1 MKLNLTLAL
10 TLGLVGWALPAIAH
24 GVTVEH
30 RQVSSVEIEARF
42 ETGEPMANAQVLVY
56 APDNPT
62 EPWQQGNTDGQ
73 GQFSFTPD
81 TTQPGSWEVMVR
93 QAGHGVLTT
102 IPVADSPS
110 AETAASDPTGE
121 VKSSPNSLISPSTG
135 LSPVQQGITI
145 GSVIW
150 GFIGTALFFARGKR

>member
-1 MKLNLTLAL
+1 MRLNLTLAL
-10 TLGLVGWALPAIAH
+10 TLGWAGWALPAIAH
-24 GVTVEH
+24 GVTVAH
-30 RQVSSVEIEARF
+30 RQVSTVEINAQF

-62 EPWQQGNTDGQ
+62 EPWQQGTTNDQ
-73 GQFSFTPD
+73 GKFSFTPD
-81 TTQPGSWEVMVR
+81 TAQPGNWEVMVR
-93 QAGHGVLTT
+93 QAGHGVATT
-102 IPVADSPS
+102 IPVEAPS
-110 AETAASDPTGE
+110 TENSASDPGTE
-121 VKSSPNSLISPSTG
+121 AEAEPNSLISPSTG

>member
-1 MKLNLTLAL
+1 MRLNLTVGL
-10 TLGLVGWALPAIAH
+10 TLGLAGWALPAIAH

-30 RQVSSVEIEARF
+30 RQVSAVEIEARF

-56 APDNPT
+56 APGNPT
-62 EPWQQGNTDGQ
+62 EPWQQGNTDDQ
-73 GQFSFTPD
+73 GRFNFAPD
-81 TTQPGSWEVMVR
+81 VAQPGSWEVMVR

-102 IPVADSPS
+102 IPVADPS
-110 AETAASDPTGE
+110 LENSA
-121 VKSSPNSLISPSTG
+121 SSPGTEAEAESNSLVSSSTG

>member
-1 MKLNLTLAL
+1 MRLNLTLAL
-10 TLGLVGWALPAIAH
+10 TLGWAGWALPAIAH

-30 RQVSSVEIEARF
+30 RQVSSVEINARF
-42 ETGEPMANAQVLVY
+42 ETGEPMANAQVLIY

-62 EPWQQGNTDGQ
+62 EPWQQGTTDDQ
-73 GQFSFTPD
+73 GQFSFAPD
-81 TTQPGSWEVMVR
+81 PTQPGSWEVMVR
-93 QAGHGVLTT
+93 QAGHGVVTT
-102 IPVADSPS
+102 IPVEDPS
-110 AETAASDPTGE
+110 SENSASDPGTE
-121 VKSSPNSLISPSTG
+121 AKVEPNSLISPSTG

>member
-10 TLGLVGWALPAIAH
+10 TVGLAGWALPAIAH

-30 RQVSSVEIEARF
+30 RQISSVEINAQF

-56 APDNPT
+56 APDQPA
-62 EPWQQGNTDGQ
+62 EPWQQGTTDDQ
-73 GQFSFTPD
+73 GKFSFTPD
-81 TTQPGSWEVMVR
+81 AAQPGSWEVMVR
-93 QAGHGVLTT
+93 QAGHGVVTT
-102 IPVADSPS
+102 IPVGNSSPENS
-110 AETAASDPTGE
+110 TSDPGTE
-121 VKSSPNSLISPSTG
+121 AADEPNSLISRSTG